1 MHVSIPKTR
10 FTREISF
17 AAGVNEAGE
26 RAVSAVTIDDNWLF
40 ILAFYF
46 KPRCWPGFVYY
57 NGDHKQGAGGKYKP
71 FHIRPRRVFA

>member
-1 MHVSIPKTR
+1 MHVYIPKTR

-57 NGDHKQGAGGKYKP
+57 NGDHKRGAGGKYKT